1 MKKLVLFT
9 GVFFFLVSTTF
20 AQDEQ
25 KPKKHENVSWHR
37 VVKVDYKPGQT
48 WRAKQII
55 KMYKAAGA
63 EAGTKGPESYWFSTG
78 KYDAMFI
85 WTMEG
90 GPADMEWTRTE
101 DNIKWRA
108 AMIKQLGSEEKLKE
122 IQKEFSSLVSSSTS
136 EVCRKEIQ

>member
-1 MKKLVLFT
+1 MKKLLLFT
-9 GVFFFLVSTTF
+9 GVVLFLVSTAL
-20 AQDEQ
+20 AQDDL
-25 KPKKHENVSWHR
+25 KPQKHENITWHK
-37 VVKVDYKPGQT
+37 VVKVDYKQGKT

-90 GPADMEWTRTE
+90 GPGDMEWWRTE
-101 DNIKWRA
+101 DNIKWRT
-108 AMIKQLGSEEKLKE
+108 AMIKQVGSEEKLKE
-122 IQKEFSSLVSSSTS
+122 LEKEFSSLISSSTS
-136 EVCRKEIQ
+136 DVCRKELK